1 MAQDLGTKYIP
12 GHTLAKNFGVEYVI
26 LYSFEDQDASRE
38 LQRLLRALYS
48 VGLEAA
54 VRPGKGQCLVVLVR
68 PREDKLKA
76 MAYRTRIKDW
86 LYGVRTSQP
95 TNDINDTQGVPWT
108 EAERLRTI
116 YDMMTL
122 PRADGG
128 ADITPGYG
136 YWKNV
141 KSIFPLH
148 DHDMNREWIKSWS
161 RKTLLDNS
169 DLEQIRVKL
178 GEKVAFYFT
187 FLQTYFRFLMVP
199 AGLGLFCWVFLGHFS
214 IFYAV
219 LNSLFCLVFVE
230 FWKRQETDLRLRWQV
245 KGVSEIKAR
254 RKEYKHEKEII
265 DPITGETVYVFP
277 ASKRLVR
284 QLLVIPFTMA
294 VVVALG
300 TLIATCFA
308 IEVFINEIYSGPFRT
323 YLAFVPTIIL
333 SLCVPTISAIL
344 TKVATQMTEYENY
357 ETQDSHDIAL
367 TRKVFILNF
376 VTSYLPIF
384 LTAFVYVPFAPTI
397 VPYLD
402 VFHLA
407 VKPFQPNEKGATT
420 ASAATEIRE
429 FRINRARLRNQVI
442 YFTVTAQIVNFA
454 LETVVP
460 YVKRKFFRK
469 YEEMSEARK
478 NKEDSKSASSSSTDL
493 LLDDVPE
500 EAEFLKRVRN
510 ESELSEYDVTDDLR
524 EMCVQF
530 GYLALFSPVWS
541 LVPVSFLV
549 NNWVELRSDFFKICI
564 EYKRPTPFRADSI
577 GPWLDSLSFLSWMGS
592 LTSAALVYMFS
603 SVAGA
608 GNDEPHDD
616 IKGWLLLLTIF
627 FSEHIY
633 LLARLAVQVAMSKLE
648 TLETRR
654 DRAERYLMRKGYLDR
669 ASSGHANINDT
680 DENHY
685 QRRGEEML
693 AEVQASAGVGEA
705 VGDFDELGSDYVEE
719 EIGQIT
725 RSSLEEDARKFSM
738 PDATPSELFWARQ
751 QGWKESAR
759 IGAAIIQAGAQK
771 ETKEPKET
779 KKSQ

>member
-1 MAQDLGTKYIP
+1 MSQDLGAKRIP

-26 LYSFEDQDASRE
+26 LYPFEDQDAGRQ
-38 LQRLLRALYS
+38 LQRLLRSLYS

-54 VRPGKGQCLVVLVR
+54 VRPGKGQSLVVLVK
-68 PREDKLKA
+68 PNEDKLKA
-76 MAYRTRIKDW
+76 MAHRTRTKDW
-86 LYGVRTSQP
+86 LYGVRTAQP
-95 TNDINDTQGVPWT
+95 AKGAHDTQGTQWT

-122 PRADGG
+122 PRTDGG

-136 YWKNV
+136 YWKHV

-148 DHDMNREWIKSWS
+148 DHDLNREWIKSWS

-169 DLEQIRVKL
+169 DLEQIRLKL

-214 IFYAV
+214 IFYAM

-230 FWKRQETDLRLRWQV
+230 FWKRQEIDLRLRWQV

-254 RKEYKHEKEII
+254 RKEYKHEKQII

-277 ASKRLVR
+277 ASKRLAR

-308 IEVFINEIYSGPFRT
+308 IEVFINEIYSGPFQT

-344 TKVATQMTEYENY
+344 TKVATQLTEYENY

-367 TRKVFILNF
+367 TRKVFVLNF

-407 VKPFQPNEKGATT
+407 VKPFHSDEKGTAA
-420 ASAATEIRE
+420 ASASAGIKE
-429 FRINRARLRNQVI
+429 FRINRARLRKQVI

-478 NKEDSKSASSSSTDL
+478 NKDDSKTSSSSSTDL
-493 LLDDVPE
+493 LLEDVPE

-510 ESELSEYDVTDDLR
+510 ESELNDYNVTDDLR

-530 GYLALFSPVWS
+530 GYLSLFSPVWS
-541 LVPVSFLV
+541 LVPVSFLI
-549 NNWVELRSDFFKICI
+549 NNWIELRSDFVKICI
-564 EYKRPTPFRADSI
+564 EHKRPTPFRADSI
-577 GPWLDSLSFLSWMGS
+577 GPWLDSLSFLSWLGS

-603 SVAGA
+603 SAAGD
-608 GNDEPHDD
+608 GSGKSHDE
-616 IKGWLLLLTIF
+616 IKGWLLLLTVF

-648 TLETRR
+648 TLDTRR
-654 DRAERYLMRKGYLDR
+654 DRAERYLVRKAYLDR
-669 ASSGHANINDT
+669 ASSRQANENDT
-680 DENHY
+680 DADNH
-685 QRRGEEML
+685 QPREEML
-693 AEVQASAGVGEA
+693 TGVQAGADD
-705 VGDFDELGSDYVEE
+705 DFDELGSDYVEE

-725 RSSLEEDARKFSM
+725 RESLEEDARKFST
-738 PDATPSELFWARQ
+738 PDASPSELFWARQ
-751 QGWKESAR
+751 RGWKESAR
-759 IGAAIIQAGAQK
+759 IGAAIIQAGTQK
-771 ETKEPKET
+771 ETKEDKET

>member
-1 MAQDLGTKYIP
+1 MAEGVGAKHVP
-12 GHTLAKNFGVEYVI
+12 GHSLAKNFGVEYVI
-26 LYSFEDQDASRE
+26 LYSFEDKDANRS
-38 LQRLLRALYS
+38 LQKLLRSLHN
-48 VGLEAA
+48 VGLETA
-54 VRPGKGQCLVVLVR
+54 VRPAKGRSLVVLVK
-68 PREDKLKA
+68 PREDKLEI
-76 MAYRTRIKDW
+76 MAHRSRVKDW

-95 TNDINDTQGVPWT
+95 TKDTRDTQGSPWT

-116 YDMMTL
+116 YEMITL

-136 YWKNV
+136 EWKNV

-148 DHDMNREWIKSWS
+148 DHDVNREWIKTWS
-161 RKTLLDNS
+161 RKTILDDN

-178 GEKVAFYFT
+178 GEKIAFYFT
-187 FLQTYFRFLMVP
+187 FLQTYFRFLMGP
-199 AGLGLFCWVFLGHFS
+199 AALGLFCWVFLGHFS

-230 FWKRQETDLRLRWQV
+230 LWKRQEVDLRLRWQV

-254 RKEYKHEKEII
+254 RKEYKHDKEIV
-265 DPITGETVYVFP
+265 DPITGEMVYVFP
-277 ASKRLVR
+277 ANKRLVR
-284 QLLVIPFTMA
+284 QLLLIPFTMA

-323 YLAFVPTIIL
+323 YLHQGLTSGSIVQAFVPTIIL

-344 TKVATQMTEYENY
+344 TKVATRMTEYENY

-367 TRKVFILNF
+367 TRKVFVLNF

-407 VKPFQPNEKGATT
+407 VKPFQPDEKAAAAST
-420 ASAATEIRE
+420 AVESKE
-429 FRINRARLRNQVI
+429 FRINRSRLRNQVI

-469 YEEMSEARK
+469 YQEMSEGRK
-478 NKEDSKSASSSSTDL
+478 SKDNGSTPGLKAAHDL
-493 LLDDVPE
+493 LQDVPE
-500 EAEFLKRVRN
+500 EAEFLKRVRD
-510 ESELSEYDVTDDLR
+510 ESELDDYDVTDDLR

-549 NNWVELRSDFFKICI
+549 NNWIELRSDFFKICI
-564 EYKRPTPFRADSI
+564 EHKRPTPFRADSI
-577 GPWLDSLSFLSWMGS
+577 GPWLDSLGFLAWLGS

-603 SVAGA
+603 STAGGEA
-608 GNDEPHDD
+608 PPHAD

-633 LLARLAVQVAMSKLE
+633 LLVSLAVRVAMSKVE
-648 TLETRR
+648 TPDTRR
-654 DRAERYLMRKGYLDR
+654 DRAERYLMRKAHLDW
-669 ASSGHANINDT
+669 AGGV
-680 DENHY
+680 
-685 QRRGEEML
+685 QRGEETQGRGDR
-693 AEVQASAGVGEA
+693 QADGRTGDDEEA
-705 VGDFDELGSDYVEE
+705 YGDDYADA

-725 RSSLEEDARKFSM
+725 RASLEEDARKFSM
-738 PDATPSELFWARQ
+738 PDATPAELFWARQ
-751 QGWKESAR
+751 RGWRESAR
-759 IGAAIIQAGAQK
+759 VGAAIIQADADGG
-771 ETKEPKET
+771 PSPD
-779 KKSQ
+779 KKTQ